1 MIGAASSTLVASLL
15 TVVNSAPAAAHG
27 AMMFPG
33 SRTYLCYKDAVT
45 PSGAIQPTN
54 PACAAA
60 IAQSGT
66 NSIWNWFAVLRSDGA
81 GRTRGFIPDGRLC
94 SGAATVYDF
103 EGYNLARDDWPV
115 THLTAGATIQFRY
128 NKWAHHPGPF
138 HLYITK
144 DGWDPTRPLTW
155 DDLEPTPFY
164 STEDNPPSVGSPG
177 SEDAYYYWNAKLPN
191 KTGRH
196 IIYSVWAR
204 TDSPETFYNC
214 SDVVFD
220 GGNGEVTGIRGT
232 LPNPPNT
239 SPSPGVPNT
248 SPSPGVPNTSP
259 SPSPS
264 SGNGS
269 GPGNGACTATYR
281 QVGSWSGG
289 FQGEVTV
296 QNSTSSSLNSWTVKM
311 SFPGNLTLN
320 SLWNGVHTTSGSEVT
335 VKNAAW
341 NGSIGP
347 NASTTFGFVASG
359 SASTPSLTC
368 SSP

>member
-1 MIGAASSTLVASLL
+1 MRTRGKAAIFTALAVVAAGMTTTLL
-15 TVVNSAPAAAHG
+15 TQGAYAHG
-27 AMMFPG
+27 AMQSPAT
-33 SRTYLCYKDAVT
+33 RTYACYVDGLTSSHEIK
-45 PSGAIQPTN
+45 PKN
-54 PACAAA
+54 PACAEAVA
-60 IAQSGT
+60 VGGT
-66 NSIWNWFAVLRSDGA
+66 QPLYDWYGVLRSDGA
-81 GRTRGFIPDGRLC
+81 GRTRGFIPDGQIC
-94 SGAATVYDF
+94 SGGNPKYAAYD
-103 EGYNLARDDWPV
+103 APRADWPV
-115 THLTAGATIQFRY
+115 TRVQPGQNFDFVYGA
-128 NKWAHHPGPF
+128 WVPHPGGF
-138 HLYITK
+138 RLYITK
-144 DGWDPTRPLTW
+144 DGFDPTKPLTW
-155 DDLEPTPFY
+155 DDFEEEPFFEANPQPPL
-164 STEDNPPSVGSPG
+164 DNG
-177 SEDAYYYWNAKLPN
+177 AYRWTTRLPN